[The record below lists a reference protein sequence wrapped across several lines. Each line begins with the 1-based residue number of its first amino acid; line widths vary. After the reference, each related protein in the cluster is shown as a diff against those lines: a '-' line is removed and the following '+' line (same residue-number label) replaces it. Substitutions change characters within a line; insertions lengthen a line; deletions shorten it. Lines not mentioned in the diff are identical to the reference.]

1 LGKCE
6 RGNKRRYFIIMAFNA
21 AIPKVTKVSQ
31 TNPTNFVSLPQIIRR
46 YIEKE
51 SLI

>member
-1 LGKCE
+1 MISMI
-6 RGNKRRYFIIMAFNA
+6 F
-21 AIPKVTKVSQ
+21 KVTKVSQ
-31 TNPTNFVSLPQIIRR
+31 TNPTNFVSLPPEKPQEN